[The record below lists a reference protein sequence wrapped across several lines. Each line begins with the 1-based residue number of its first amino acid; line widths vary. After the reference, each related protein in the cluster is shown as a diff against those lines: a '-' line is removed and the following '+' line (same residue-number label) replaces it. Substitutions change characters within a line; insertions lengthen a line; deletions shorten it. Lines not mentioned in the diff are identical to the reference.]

1 MEIKANRLSENI
13 FAMLSLKGLEYILN
27 FALLPFLLRVLGPER
42 FGALAFMQGIIQY
55 FIIITDYGF
64 NMTAPRD
71 IAKAVSDSKAVARIF
86 SNVIAAKCILCI
98 GFTLMAVFAAEL
110 SGIIWQMDIYLFLA
124 TYMMVIGNILFPVWF
139 FQGIQQMR
147 YITLVNIAARSLMVV
162 SVVYFVRGP
171 QDYLA
176 AAFLQSSVTVAA
188 GVFSFLIIKKKY
200 PFVLIRPD
208 MQSLKEIL
216 KDGWHIFVSTIAI
229 NIYTTTTI
237 VVLGVLSNNTIVGYY
252 SAANKVLDSIRGVM
266 NTITQTIYPHIA
278 RMIQEKR
285 GKVFLFLKRLL
296 YVYGGSCAIGGVLL
310 FFLARLVVKILFGP
324 GYEASIGILKI
335 LAWVPPVV
343 AISNVYGIQCLLNFG
358 YQKIFSRILV
368 EAAVF
373 DLLIVGIL
381 IYLFQAEGA
390 AWSMLLTELFVTAGT
405 IYHVKKIPE
414 IDFTK
419 K

>member
-110 SGIIWQMDIYLFLA
+110 SGIVWQMDIYLFLA

-176 AAFLQSSVTVAA
+176 AAFLQSSVTVVA
-188 GVFSFLIIKKKY
+188 GVFSFFIIKKKY

-208 MQSLKEIL
+208 ILSIKEIL

-296 YVYGGSCAIGGVLL
+296 YVYGGSCAIGSVLL
-310 FFLARLVVKILFGP
+310 FFLARLVVEILFGP
-324 GYEASIGILKI
+324 GYEESIGILKI

-373 DLLIVGIL
+373 DLIIVGIL

-419 K
+419 R